1 MTQVE
6 LCNYILE
13 DHQRIVGAITTGSA
27 WEIWMQV
34 ELILILR
41 AKNIYGAREVPY
53 PSPHSGMRLDAILRD
68 QNENYAIEMKV
79 ESANNSGAFT
89 AGIQYDIT
97 KIQNYHADPQDP
109 PITFRWVIGIGYSF
123 HAKSSMAYYAQNLAN
138 NAVYRDGGDT
148 GIGVLIV
155 TVPVVG

>member
-13 DHQRIVGAITTGSA
+13 DHARITTAITTGSA

-41 AKNIYGAREVPY
+41 GKNITGAREVPY
-53 PSPHSGMRLDAILRD
+53 PSRAGDMRLDAIVRD
-68 QNENYAIEMKV
+68 GDETYAIEMKV
-79 ESANNSGAFT
+79 ESANNSGAFM
-89 AGIQYDIT
+89 AGIQYDIA
-97 KIQNYHADPQDP
+97 KIQNYYTDP
-109 PITFRWVIGIGYSF
+109 PNPPVSFRWVIGIGYSF
-123 HAKSSMAYYAQNLAN
+123 LAKSSMAYYAENLAN
-138 NAVYRDGGDT
+138 NAVYTNGGNT
-148 GIGVLIV
+148 GIGILVV